1 MGRRSGTKRGSR
13 TPVWLRAAF
22 VSLGLVAGVLVA
34 AGAWAYVQLRASLPA
49 LEGKVTA
56 PEL

>member
-13 TPVWLRAAF
+13 TPVGLRAAF

-34 AGAWAYVQLRASLPA
+34 AGAWAAWAMGSCAPA
-49 LEGKVTA
+49 YQPWTA
-56 PEL
+56 R